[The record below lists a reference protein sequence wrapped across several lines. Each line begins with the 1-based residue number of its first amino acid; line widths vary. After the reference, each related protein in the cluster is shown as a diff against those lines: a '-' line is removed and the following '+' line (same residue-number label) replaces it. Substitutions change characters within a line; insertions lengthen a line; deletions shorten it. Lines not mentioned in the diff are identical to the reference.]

1 MSRFAHAAILSAAI
15 LLAPTPAHAQATI
28 TGIVVDT
35 SKTAL
40 SNVSV
45 EVSSPAL
52 TDKVRT
58 GTTDEQGQYR
68 VGNLPPGIYTVVFTL
83 RGYATLK
90 REGLELSETL
100 PTATLNAVLRVS
112 GAAGTFR
119 GPRIADLHV
128 VLRSGSTASA
138 P

>member
-15 LLAPTPAHAQATI
+15 LLAPTLAHAQATL

-40 SNVSV
+40 SNVMV
-45 EVSSPAL
+45 DVSAPAL

-58 GTTDEQGQYR
+58 GTTDEKGQYR
-68 VGNLPPGIYTVVFTL
+68 VANLPPGIYTVVFTL

-90 REGLELSETL
+90 REGIELSETL
-100 PTATLNAVLRVS
+100 TTATLNAVLRVN
-112 GAAGTFR
+112 GAAGTSR
-119 GPRIADLHV
+119 
-128 VLRSGSTASA
+128 
-138 P
+138 

>member
-1 MSRFAHAAILSAAI
+1 MSRFAHAAVLSAAV
-15 LLAPTPAHAQATI
+15 LLAPTLAHAQATI
-28 TGIVVDT
+28 TGVVVDS

-40 SNVSV
+40 SNVTV

-58 GTTDEQGQYR
+58 VTTDEKGQYR

-90 REGLELSETL
+90 REGLELNDALTA
-100 PTATLNAVLRVS
+100 ATLNAVLRVS
-112 GAAGTFR
+112 GAAGQ
-119 GPRIADLHV
+119 P
-128 VLRSGSTASA
+128 
-138 P
+138 